1 MGPVTWSLA
10 TPIGNVYDSTE
21 SDLLTCL
28 KKKINLFI
36 QISADTTRL
45 YDGMCIIRQLPT
57 SFDTF
62 VDLFY
67 YVLKGITSRSSARIV
82 FHR

>member
-1 MGPVTWSLA
+1 MGPVAWSLA

-36 QISADTTRL
+36 SNIS
-45 YDGMCIIRQLPT
+45 
-57 SFDTF
+57 
-62 VDLFY
+62 
-67 YVLKGITSRSSARIV
+67 
-82 FHR
+82 